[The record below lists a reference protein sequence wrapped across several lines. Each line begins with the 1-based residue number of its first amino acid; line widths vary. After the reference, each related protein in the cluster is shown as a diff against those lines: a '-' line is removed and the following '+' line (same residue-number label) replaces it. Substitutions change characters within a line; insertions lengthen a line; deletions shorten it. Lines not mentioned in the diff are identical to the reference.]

1 MARLLGIITRQPV
14 DILLSIGQPQH
25 ITYSTHGWGIAWYD
39 QGNKLHIQ
47 KGRRSALNQ
56 HLNQSVQT
64 QIVTH
69 QLIFHMRQATS
80 GDVSDKNTHPFSYKQ
95 YSFAHNGSVNKEK
108 LSSQL
113 RSPFNTNFQS
123 EPIDSE
129 IYFRAIMQKA
139 HDMDLNEAIK
149 QVVQE
154 ANNPR
159 GANFLLADGQTLYAY
174 RYGLPLYWTRWREE
188 RHFSISTPMGLQLSS
203 VQISSQVAYIISSDK
218 VFDANWTAFDNGELF
233 MIRKNLNYESI
244 KL

>member
-14 DILLSIGQPQH
+14 DFSLSIGQPQH
-25 ITYSTHGWGIAWYD
+25 ITYSTHGWGVAWYD
-39 QGNKLHIQ
+39 QSRKLHIQ

-80 GDVSDKNTHPFSYKQ
+80 GDVSDKNTHPFSYQ
-95 YSFAHNGSVNKEK
+95 HYAFAHNGSVNKEK
-108 LSSQL
+108 LSAHL
-113 RSPFNTNFQS
+113 KPPFNANFQS

-139 HDMDLNEAIK
+139 SEMEPQEAIK
-149 QVVQE
+149 QVVKE

-174 RYGLPLYWTRWREE
+174 RFGLPLYWTRWREE
-188 RHFSISTPMGLQLSS
+188 RHFSIQTPMGLKLSS
-203 VQISSQVAYIISSDK
+203 TQLSSQVAYIISSDK
-218 VFDANWTAFDNGELF
+218 IFSANWTALDDGELF
-233 MIRKNLNYESI
+233 MIRKNLNYESV